1 MSNSHMSRR
10 AVILG
15 SAGLTFASLGRVRA
29 QTAAMSQDLTTLKW
43 DKALGAAVWNRS
55 GGPLFAIIDD
65 RYMTTSE
72 STCPPAWTQLTTPQI
87 VDAQKT
93 MVAASAFYR
102 SKGMA
107 APLLPVLG
115 GKFHVF
121 FVDDLGD
128 VNGQTALASGT
139 ANGQPDGT
147 PTVARGV
154 HLMINT
160 TNYLNPDAVH
170 AWGPRITLAHE
181 MLHAIDR
188 TMLPDGAWSS
198 IGKWWGE
205 GAIEATGQHA
215 YGSLGFNPLE
225 AFKAGERAH
234 AQSLGLRPYDYPL
247 TLLGVPAHRPSWVRH
262 GKAIE
267 KGEGNAAVSFWKYNA
282 TYFTASF
289 WRYIL
294 KEEAPNVMPSKF
306 TSVPLPGDFE
316 LLPTLRK
323 YAVTG
328 AEKKKVSD
336 NPYMDPGVP
345 LLDRFLREQHP
356 TWKPTGLYRAFPAFI
371 AHMVEWP
378 DQVIRSRKGLFDHAS
393 WMDVLFM
400 DGAPKKELSGEKDIR
415 IELEILPLAAKA
427 VRFVIPRGPLG
438 EDYPPVTISVSIL
451 DDHGQEN
458 AIDNIHVGL
467 RGQCLANHLS
477 QPGRYSK
484 GRVRRWS
491 GIKATPLKRR
501 AVNNETVLTLINV
514 APEPWKTKPVKVR
527 LTITLQIASTA
538 GQCSYHPLPIETDK
552 GKINLPSS
560 IAPKP
565 ANDVPTIQ
573 VARDVEKTSAVFMN
587 DADIVRMMTANLDA
601 NQLMSVERETD
612 EPPALDTQ
620 AQSQKLMA
628 GLSSGALRPL
638 SVELELP
645 RVEPGYVG
653 AVSGAKVIAEWSE
666 PKYAAYAR
674 YGVSQA
680 IRIETDAVQVQI
692 TSSSEGSILGRFTA
706 DFDAGKDNLE
716 RIFRGRIEGKFSLG
730 IAIDHA
736 EEDNAVPK
744 DPAALMPTDFFVA
757 AARAGMDGEVLKQA
771 LQEAGQQVQS
781 DPEGPSVGGTGGGS
795 GGGGSGG
802 AGGYGSGG
810 STDCPVTIT
819 RADFEP
825 YFQERFGSLPGLTK
839 AELAQMKTSML
850 ESWDLTKIY
859 VCDWKTGG

>member
-1 MSNSHMSRR
+1 MPSPTLSRR
-10 AVILG
+10 LVLLG
-15 SAGLTFASLGRVRA
+15 GGGLSLTGLASARA
-29 QTAAMSQDLTTLKW
+29 QSDDLMSLTW
-43 DKALGAAVWNRS
+43 DEARAKALWSQS
-55 GGPLFAIIDD
+55 GGPQFTLIDD
-65 RYMTTSE
+65 QAMTTSE
-72 STCPPAWTQLTTPQI
+72 GKSPPAHTPLTPEERVEI
-87 VDAQKT
+87 GKT
-93 MVAASAFYR
+93 LTAACLFYR
-102 SKGMA
+102 ARGMA
-107 APLLPVLG
+107 PPMLPILNG
-115 GKFHVF
+115 RFHLF

-128 VNGQTALASGT
+128 VNGQTADAFGT
-139 ANGQPDGT
+139 RPGWITDQPSV
-147 PTVARGV
+147 PMGV
-154 HLMINT
+154 HLMINA
-160 TNYLNPDAVH
+160 TNYFHPDAEH
-170 AWGPRITLAHE
+170 PWGPRITIAHE

-188 TMLPDGAWSS
+188 RMVANDGWKP
-198 IGKWWGE
+198 IGKWWRE
-205 GAIEATGQHA
+205 GNVEATGQHA
-215 YGSLGFNPLE
+215 YGALGYRPLE
-225 AFKAGERAH
+225 ALKPGDRLH
-234 AQSLGLRPYDYPL
+234 AQNVGMRPYDYPL
-247 TLLGVPAHRPSWVRH
+247 TLLGVPAYRPSWVRKGAAIGEGE
-262 GKAIE
+262 GKA
-267 KGEGNAAVSFWKYNA
+267 AATFFDRNA
-282 TYFTASF
+282 TYFTGSF
-289 WRYIL
+289 WRYLL
-294 KEEAPNVMPSKF
+294 KEEAPAVVPSKF
-306 TSVPLPGDFE
+306 ASVPLPGDFE
-316 LLPTLRK
+316 LMPALRS
-323 YAVTG
+323 YVVTPSDR
-328 AEKKKVSD
+328 KKAAG
-336 NPYMDPGVP
+336 NPHMDPGVP
-345 LLDRFLREQHP
+345 LLDRFLRERHP

-371 AHMVEWP
+371 AHFVEWP
-378 DQVIRSRKGLFDHAS
+378 DQVIKSRQGLFAHAS

-400 DGAPKKELSGEKDIR
+400 EGAPKKDISGDQDIR
-415 IELEILPLAAKA
+415 MELEILPLAAKA
-427 VRFVIPRGPLG
+427 VRFVIPKAPIG
-438 EDYPPVTISVSIL
+438 ENYPPITISVSIL
-451 DDHGQEN
+451 DDHGQDN

-538 GQCSYHPLPIETDK
+538 GQASYHPLPIETDK

-560 IAPKP
+560 TAPKP

-573 VARDVEKTSAVFMN
+573 VARDVEKTSAVFMS

-628 GLSSGALRPL
+628 GLSSGTLRPL

-645 RVEPGYVG
+645 RVEPDYVG
-653 AVSGAKVIAEWSE
+653 PVSGAKVIAEWSE
-666 PKYAAYAR
+666 PKYAAYAQ

-680 IRIETDAVQVQI
+680 VRIETDAVQVQI

-771 LQEAGQQVQS
+771 LLEAGQQVQS

-795 GGGGSGG
+795 GSGGSGA

-810 STDCPVTIT
+810 STDCPVTVT

-825 YFQERFGSLPGLTK
+825 YFQERFGALPGVSK
-839 AELAQMKTSML
+839 AQLAEMKASML